1 LKINSFEIY
10 FLLLLLIGFHEALD
24 ISITQ
29 IKVNLLVLSFLVLQS
44 GGRNNR
50 DLFANSA
57 NIVVQF
63 LIFDISEM
71 NHD

>member
-1 LKINSFEIY
+1 LAFIQ
-10 FLLLLLIGFHEALD
+10 ALD
-24 ISITQ
+24 VSVTQ
-29 IKVNLLVLSFLVLQS
+29 IQVNLLVSPFLVLRS

-50 DLFANSA
+50 DLIA